1 MDISRGGIYIVDES
15 WKPDNPLLNRRPV
28 IVLKSTINSIQG
40 VFIGI
45 LSSTSQRGFQ
55 LPIEY
60 ETNGRKCMSVVACDM
75 IYDISKRYIKEN
87 LGYVN
92 NEVLESINSLVNE
105 YKYEPNKKMYENTIE
120 ILDGINITNEKKF
133 GELFEYVTAIG
144 ENTSII
150 ALIEE
155 NTAIIKENTA
165 ISKSILEKVN
175 SKVNVWKERFIGFV
189 FGILASLIASSI
201 WEKRNE
207 FLQGIY
213 FCIMRLVQIF
223 TSFQN

>member
-1 MDISRGGIYIVDES
+1 MDISRGGIYEVDGD

-28 IVLKSTINSIQG
+28 IVLKSSIDSVQG

-45 LSSTSQRGFQ
+45 LPSASKRGFQ

-60 ETNGRKCMSVVACDM
+60 ESYGKKYISAVACDM
-75 IYDISKRYIKEN
+75 VYDISKRYIREN

-92 NEVLESINSLVNE
+92 DEVLESINAMIKEFKS
-105 YKYEPNKKMYENTIE
+105 EPNKKMYENTIK

-150 ALIEE
+150 ALIKD
-155 NTAIIKENTA
+155 NTAIIKENTE
-165 ISKSILEKVN
+165 ISKRILERVN
-175 SKVNVWKERFIGFV
+175 SKVNVWKERFIGFI
-189 FGILASLIASSI
+189 FGVLASLIASGI

-207 FLQGIY
+207 FLQEIY
-213 FCIMRLVQIF
+213 FCIIRLIQIF
-223 TSFQN
+223 KSSQN